1 MCSPYW
7 WLDQP
12 SASAGAS
19 ISVSAM
25 VDRDDLDHVPFI
37 VDPIKIAVLAAPR
50 SPWAVEFE
58 SEG

>member
-37 VDPIKIAVLAAPR
+37 VDPINIADLTGPR
-50 SPWAVEFE
+50 GPRALEFE